1 MFKDTLKTK
10 YKEFGSLG
18 DTIIK
23 SNELDI
29 PIRLYTFLRAYNLLD
44 EYRNLKTKPS
54 KEERYTSNFV
64 QAVRTIVHK
73 IITNVYELGLN
84 ITYIPISESIPE
96 NTIKFICDIT
106 GLKYNITRNK
116 MHYMIYSWSDVD

>member
-1 MFKDTLKTK
+1 MFKDTLKAK

-29 PIRLYTFLRAYNLLD
+29 PIRLFTFLRAYNLLD
-44 EYRNLKTKPS
+44 EYKNLKTKPS
-54 KEERYTSNFV
+54 KEERYTSSFI
-64 QAVRTIVHK
+64 QAVRTIVKK

-84 ITYIPISESIPE
+84 ITYIPISESTPE
-96 NTIKFICDIT
+96 STVKFICDIT
-106 GLKYNITRNK
+106 KLKYKITKNK
-116 MHYMIYSWSDVD
+116 MHYMIYGWTDVD

>member
-1 MFKDTLKTK
+1 MFKDELKTK

-44 EYRNLKTKPS
+44 EYINLYYCLCHNISCNT
-54 KEERYTSNFV
+54 N
-64 QAVRTIVHK
+64 
-73 IITNVYELGLN
+73 IIFL
-84 ITYIPISESIPE
+84 
-96 NTIKFICDIT
+96 
-106 GLKYNITRNK
+106 
-116 MHYMIYSWSDVD
+116 

>member
-84 ITYIPISESIPE
+84 ITYIPIL
-96 NTIKFICDIT
+96 N
-106 GLKYNITRNK
+106 L
-116 MHYMIYSWSDVD
+116 

>member
-29 PIRLYTFLRAYNLLD
+29 PIRLFTFLRAYNLLD
-44 EYRNLKTKPS
+44 EYINLKTKPS
-54 KEERYTSNFV
+54 KEEMYTASFI
-64 QAVRTIVHK
+64 QAVRTIVKK

-84 ITYIPISESIPE
+84 ITYIPISESTPE
-96 NTIKFICDIT
+96 STVKFICDIT

-116 MHYMIYSWSDVD
+116 MHYMIYGWTDVD